1 MSFTALLGDTAGL
14 CTRRRGGIF
23 SYPRPAMKFRLP
35 ALAPV
40 LSLSNGLLATVL
52 LGLTACTYDFPLT
65 EQPTQNLD
73 PRLLGDW
80 VSYDSDDQQV
90 RPLHVR
96 RLDATAYVV
105 AFDGD
110 LYRVNHSDLAG
121 TAFVSV
127 QNLQAGDDYGKF
139 TYCLWTLSPDG
150 RQLTLRTVQSRVVSG
165 DLQDAAAVRK
175 LITANL
181 ANPDLLGDPIVFTPK
196 KR

>member
-1 MSFTALLGDTAGL
+1 MKTRLLFLA
-14 CTRRRGGIF
+14 
-23 SYPRPAMKFRLP
+23 
-35 ALAPV
+35 ALAF
-40 LSLSNGLLATVL
+40 TL

-65 EQPTQNLD
+65 TKPTHPID

-80 VSYDSDDQQV
+80 VSYDPDDQQV

-96 RLDATAYVV
+96 RLDDATYII

-110 LYRVNHSDLAG
+110 LYRVSHSDLAG

-139 TYCLWTLSPDG
+139 AYCTWTLSTDG
-150 RQLTLRTVQSRVVSG
+150 RQLAVQTVQSRVVSG
-165 DLQDAAAVRK
+165 DLQDAAAAQQ
-175 LITANL
+175 LISANL
-181 ANPDLLGDPIVFTPK
+181 ANPALLGDPVVFTPK

>member
-1 MSFTALLGDTAGL
+1 MKTRLPFLALLA
-14 CTRRRGGIF
+14 
-23 SYPRPAMKFRLP
+23 A
-35 ALAPV
+35 A
-40 LSLSNGLLATVL
+40 L

-65 EQPTQNLD
+65 DQPTQPLD

-80 VSYDSDDQQV
+80 VSYDPDDQQV

-96 RLDATAYVV
+96 RLDATTYIA

-110 LYRVNHSDLAG
+110 LYRVSHTDLAG

-139 TYCLWTLSPDG
+139 TYCAWTLSPDG

-165 DLQDAAAVRK
+165 DLKEAAAVRK

-181 ANPDLLGDPIVFTPK
+181 ANPALLGDTIVFTPK